1 MKRVPE
7 GGPNDIRH
15 NLNGIPRTGNP
26 QAGTIGGADTVVEV
40 QVYLIDISDRSCGL
54 SMKNDSACH

>member
-15 NLNGIPRTGNP
+15 NLSGMPRIGNP

-40 QVYLIDISDRSCGL
+40 QVYLIDICDRPCGL
-54 SMKNDSACH
+54 SMTNNYACH